1 MKLVLIKNGIHLLFE
16 VTSNKTSARNEVSL
30 LMKIVVKNHI

>member
-1 MKLVLIKNGIHLLFE
+1 MKLVLIKKGIYLLFE

-30 LMKIVVKNHI
+30 SMKIAVRNHI